1 MRTLAH
7 HAHSQG
13 YYWPIM
19 RQDAEN
25 YVKMCDRCQMYAP
38 IPRMPSEVLN
48 PITSP
53 WPFALWGMDIV
64 GSLLIVTAQKK
75 FLFAATDYFSK
86 WVEAEAHANIK
97 NKDVSKFVL
106 KNIVYRFGIP

>member
-1 MRTLAH
+1 
-7 HAHSQG
+7 
-13 YYWPIM
+13 
-19 RQDAEN
+19 
-25 YVKMCDRCQMYAP
+25 MYAP

-97 NKDVSKFVL
+97 NKDVSKFVW